1 MEQLFCLQKHFR
13 RFTSQSTA
21 NTQKESKATA
31 TSMVIL
37 LLPKAS
43 AEKQTQLFLSALRTQ
58 SLAGCSTRTLRLF
71 LYTCC
76 CHSLSTKSKQQHRL
90 SLNACCSQ
98 LQKQALRTSLLLVP
112 CSCWLLLL
120 RALSFCL
127 AATGRVYLCCFSAQA
142 LIFSVLKGRKGTMIP
157 KTNCKKG
164 PLNSLYL
171 RSTSS

>member
-13 RFTSQSTA
+13 RFTSSTA

-98 LQKQALRTSLLLVP
+98 LHRSRLSTAGALQLLAVIVAGSQLLPCCYRASLPLLFL
-112 CSCWLLLL
+112 SSSSNL
-120 RALSFCL
+120 LSFVEGEERHYDSKNQL
-127 AATGRVYLCCFSAQA
+127 
-142 LIFSVLKGRKGTMIP
+142 
-157 KTNCKKG
+157 
-164 PLNSLYL
+164 
-171 RSTSS
+171 

>member
-98 LQKQALRTSLLLVP
+98 LQKQALRCGCPAVVGCYCCGLSAFA
-112 CSCWLLLL
+112 LLLL
-120 RALSFCL
+120 
-127 AATGRVYLCCFSAQA
+127 GESAFVVSQ
-142 LIFSVLKGRKGTMIP
+142 LK
-157 KTNCKKG
+157 
-164 PLNSLYL
+164 L
-171 RSTSS
+171 